1 MSDNKSGGLTKK
13 FLKFLCHINHFVSS
27 KKKKKKKCSNKNE
40 NGYPHTKKKKK
51 ILVSYKNL
59 QFVHM
64 ASCEW
69 WSCGPINLIYSITH
83 NLPYR

>member
-27 KKKKKKKCSNKNE
+27 KKKKKKIAL
-40 NGYPHTKKKKK
+40 TKMKTDTPIQKKKK

>member
-27 KKKKKKKCSNKNE
+27 KKKKKIAL
-40 NGYPHTKKKKK
+40 TKMKTNTPIQKKKK

-64 ASCEW
+64 ASC
-69 WSCGPINLIYSITH
+69 GFY
-83 NLPYR
+83 

>member
-1 MSDNKSGGLTKK
+1 MKTDTP
-13 FLKFLCHINHFVSS
+13 IQ
-27 KKKKKKKCSNKNE
+27 
-40 NGYPHTKKKKK
+40 KKKK